1 MDSSGDRFQRTQAP
15 SPCKIRRHPFVF
27 SSGVQ
32 HVGKFR
38 ALEQCRIKI
47 VHQRC
52 LDERFSI
59 DFQKT
64 VHLQG
69 DLRRLV
75 RIRVLFALLEGQ
87 DLCKVVK
94 LRFCLSSAR
103 HVQQRSQIE
112 LVMQWKRDFLLHLWT
127 IDQEVISD
135 LWLGQLAS
143 TYPALVTI
151 VLEVQLVLDNEY
163 DHEET
168 QALVRPFPS
177 LQPIF
182 VGGHVACNSWLEM
195 LPNSMK
201 DLHPSDL
208 PVLSSCVSRYYG
220 GSFRLKTAVFR
231 IHAEEYMAGFT
242 SALKSHILTS
252 SGLWIIA

>member
-1 MDSSGDRFQRTQAP
+1 M
-15 SPCKIRRHPFVF
+15 
-27 SSGVQ
+27 
-32 HVGKFR
+32 
-38 ALEQCRIKI
+38 
-47 VHQRC
+47 
-52 LDERFSI
+52 
-59 DFQKT
+59 
-64 VHLQG
+64 
-69 DLRRLV
+69 
-75 RIRVLFALLEGQ
+75 
-87 DLCKVVK
+87 
-94 LRFCLSSAR
+94 
-103 HVQQRSQIE
+103 
-112 LVMQWKRDFLLHLWT
+112 
-127 IDQEVISD
+127 ISD

-182 VGGHVACNSWLEM
+182 VGGHVAGNSWLEM
-195 LPNSMK
+195 LPYSMK

-208 PVLSSCVSRYYG
+208 PVLSSCVSRYSG
-220 GSFRLKTAVFR
+220 GSLRLKTAAFR
-231 IHAEEYMAGFT
+231 IHAEEYMDGFT